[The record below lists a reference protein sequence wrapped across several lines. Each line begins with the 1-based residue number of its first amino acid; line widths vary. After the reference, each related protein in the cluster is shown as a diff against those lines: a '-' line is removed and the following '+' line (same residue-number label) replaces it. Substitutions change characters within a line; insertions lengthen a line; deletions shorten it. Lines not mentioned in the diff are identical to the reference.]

1 MSPNPYFIIAALPA
15 DDMNQTDYEIKK
27 VFNMDPEYTRT
38 EIEKMKQSMVDAGFD
53 FDLVLCS
60 LKLGTQPVIDALD
73 KCEDCKAVILGF
85 GMRGHPSPKV
95 AVLLEELIER
105 VRYHPKNV
113 KIMLNWDIPSSL
125 NAAKR
130 ALGQE

>member
-53 FDLVLCS
+53 FDCTLIFYKEEKELNH
-60 LKLGTQPVIDALD
+60 LD
-73 KCEDCKAVILGF
+73 
-85 GMRGHPSPKV
+85 
-95 AVLLEELIER
+95 
-105 VRYHPKNV
+105 
-113 KIMLNWDIPSSL
+113 
-125 NAAKR
+125 
-130 ALGQE
+130 